1 MKNNIILVGMPAA
14 GKSTVGVILAKTI
27 GYNFVDTDIVISN
40 REGCTL
46 QHLVDTLD
54 YEGFLKVEEAAALSL
69 DCEKTVIATGGSMV
83 LCENAMK
90 RLKNDSV
97 VVFLDAPLDEIRRRL
112 TNIKTRGIAFGPNNT
127 LSDIYNL
134 RMPLYKKYADHTVDV
149 TQGTEKVVEEI
160 IRKVFPQEDRR

>member
-1 MKNNIILVGMPAA
+1 MKNNIILIGMPAA

-54 YEGFLKVEEAAALSL
+54 YEGFLRVESEAALSL
-69 DCEKTVIATGGSMV
+69 ECERTVIATGGSMV
-83 LCENAMK
+83 LCENAIK
-90 RLKNDSV
+90 RLKSDSV
-97 VVFLDAPLDEIRRRL
+97 VVFLEAPLDEIRRRL

-127 LSDIYNL
+127 LSDIYNI

-149 TQGTEKVVEEI
+149 TQGTEKAVEEI
-160 IRKVFPQEDRR
+160 IRKVFPDRQ